1 MDALSANYIRSKL
14 IALNR
19 TPEQKNEILKRF
31 KGILKWGYKHDYI
44 TDISYLDKIE
54 FFKAAPHKEKIQDK
68 FLEAQEAADLVAG
81 MQQPIWRSV
90 TQFLLLSGLRIGELA
105 ALKKSD
111 VSFKER
117 MIHVAKTYDTVNH
130 VVTDV
135 KTIESR
141 RDVYM
146 QDDLLAVAK
155 EINLLMMK
163 QKMMHG
169 YQTDLFIS
177 DKDGG
182 YIKYYAYNKYL
193 RDNARRILGRSITPH
208 TLRHTH
214 ASLLM
219 EQGISID
226 TISRRLG
233 HADSQITREIYLH
246 VTKKLQE
253 KENEQLKGLKII

>member
-155 EINLLMMK
+155 EINLHMMK

-169 YQTDLFIS
+169 
-177 DKDGG
+177 
-182 YIKYYAYNKYL
+182 
-193 RDNARRILGRSITPH
+193 
-208 TLRHTH
+208 
-214 ASLLM
+214 
-219 EQGISID
+219 
-226 TISRRLG
+226 
-233 HADSQITREIYLH
+233 
-246 VTKKLQE
+246 
-253 KENEQLKGLKII
+253 